1 MLTLKMEHARQATGE
16 LLIAAREQGWDH
28 AEFLRRVLAEE
39 EMGRADI
46 ERAARIRAAG
56 FPHDKS
62 FASWQGERSSI
73 PAEVQQALIALEWA
87 RRSENLVIAGP
98 SGTGK
103 SHLVEALCRHAIDAG
118 MRVCWN
124 SLESLGTL
132 LAKAKIDQSVTRT
145 IARICR
151 ADLIVIDD
159 IGVLPGEPIQAEA
172 FYRIIDSAYE
182 RRALAVTTNTHPSG
196 FDSIMPKTLATA
208 AIDRLLHH
216 AHLIVTK
223 GESKYAGQ
231 HTSDH
236 HGTTPSS
243 SKNPPVGPSAPR
255 VASRTTIAAPSSA
268 VRVTGRPRCRVKSVA
283 QGPGVQA
290 LIRMPCSRRSLAYC
304 TVKELSAVFEG
315 GYAACPANRDM

>member
-1 MLTLKMEHARQATGE
+1 MAVSVHDATPSTSGNSYTTSGDATSAEALEPPAELEAAMLTLKMEHARQATGE

-39 EMGRADI
+39 AMGRADI

-56 FPHDKS
+56 FPHGKS

-103 SHLVEALCRHAIDAG
+103 SYLVEALCRHAIDAG

-124 SLESLGTL
+124 SLESLSTL

-159 IGVLPGEPIQAEA
+159 IGVLPVEPIQDEA

-182 RRALAVTTNTHPSG
+182 RRALAVTTNTHPQ
-196 FDSIMPKTLATA
+196 
-208 AIDRLLHH
+208 RVRLHH
-216 AHLIVTK
+216 AQDPGHRRDRP
-223 GESKYAGQ
+223 AA
-231 HTSDH
+231 
-236 HGTTPSS
+236 
-243 SKNPPVGPSAPR
+243 APR
-255 VASRTTIAAPSSA
+255 APDRDQG
-268 VRVTGRPRCRVKSVA
+268 RVLPVHRGQERRRRHPTGRPRQPDRAVAAITGPRAKQATRGSCR
-283 QGPGVQA
+283 
-290 LIRMPCSRRSLAYC
+290 SRSKSLAR
-304 TVKELSAVFEG
+304 G
-315 GYAACPANRDM
+315 RDNR